1 MPTTA
6 NYVVVATLI
15 APVIVDVAT
24 LNDVAVALVAVHL
37 YVFYFGLMA
46 DVTPPVGL
54 ASFAAS
60 AISRADPV
68 RTGVQAF
75 TYEMRTAIL
84 PLVFIFNHQLLL
96 IGVDNWVEFVLVVT
110 SALVGMLVFV
120 SVTQQI
126 FITRSRIYETA
137 ALLLACAMLFLPG
150 MFMDRI
156 VPAMTDA
163 PAENIVQIAEEAAP
177 GTFLR
182 VEVAGVDL
190 GGDDYTRVVR
200 LPLGDSA
207 DGVERLANAGIQ
219 VTSFA
224 GQTQLVNVRF
234 RSQAER
240 LGLEAGQTVTRVLLP
255 NAERPPQELLYLPA
269 FLLIAIV
276 VALQWRR
283 REWDQPGMPRRP
295 LAA

>member
-1 MPTTA
+1 
-6 NYVVVATLI
+6 
-15 APVIVDVAT
+15 
-24 LNDVAVALVAVHL
+24 
-37 YVFYFGLMA
+37 
-46 DVTPPVGL
+46 
-54 ASFAAS
+54 
-60 AISRADPV
+60 
-68 RTGVQAF
+68 
-75 TYEMRTAIL
+75 
-84 PLVFIFNHQLLL
+84 
-96 IGVDNWVEFVLVVT
+96 
-110 SALVGMLVFV
+110 
-120 SVTQQI
+120 
-126 FITRSRIYETA
+126 
-137 ALLLACAMLFLPG
+137 
-150 MFMDRI
+150 
-156 VPAMTDA
+156 
-163 PAENIVQIAEEAAP
+163 
-177 GTFLR
+177 
-182 VEVAGVDL
+182 
-190 GGDDYTRVVR
+190 
-200 LPLGDSA
+200 LGDSA